1 MGKSDNGGLDPRLG
15 AKKERRRQV
24 REARKLEVKRQERVT
39 SLRRLGFWFAGI
51 VAVLAIIFF
60 IVRGTG
66 GGVSVAGN
74 LRDGGKL
81 DSFSLPRLEGAGTI
95 TYASLQ
101 EKPLVL
107 NFFASWC
114 PFCISEMPAFE
125 QVNQRLGSRVQF
137 LGVSQSDGKQAS
149 SNLAHQTGISYP
161 TAIDAQGS
169 LFRAFGGSGMPVT
182 VFIRPGGQIAEIHTG
197 ALDQAALTSLIQRYF
212 QVS

>member
-1 MGKSDNGGLDPRLG
+1 
-15 AKKERRRQV
+15 
-24 REARKLEVKRQERVT
+24 
-39 SLRRLGFWFAGI
+39 
-51 VAVLAIIFF
+51 
-60 IVRGTG
+60 
-66 GGVSVAGN
+66 VAGN

>member
-1 MGKSDNGGLDPRLG
+1 MGKSSKSGLDPRAA
-15 AKKERRRQV
+15 AKKEHRKQARD
-24 REARKLEVKRQERVT
+24 ARKLDLKRQGR
-39 SLRRLGFWFAGI
+39 LAAFRRIGFWLAGI
-51 VAVLAIIFF
+51 AAVVAIVFF
-60 IVRGTG
+60 VVQGTG

-74 LRDGGKL
+74 LQDGGKL
-81 DSFSLPRLEGAGTI
+81 ESFSLPRLEGSGTV

-101 EKPLVL
+101 DKPLVL

-125 QVNQRLGSRVQF
+125 QVHQSLGSRVQF

-149 SNLAHQTGISYP
+149 SNLAHQTGITYS

-197 ALDQAALTSLIQRYF
+197 ALDQATLSSLIQRYF
-212 QVS
+212 QAS